1 MIDEN
6 GKEVTLVTG
15 DAELAKLL
23 QVNVSRVRGWRKA
36 GVIPCSRTG
45 KRGILYFKEDVLKAL
60 RSAQAAQAT
69 APAAATA

>member
-6 GKEVTLVTG
+6 GQNLTLVTG
-15 DAELAKLL
+15 DSELAKLL

-36 GVIPCSRTG
+36 GVIPHSRTG

-60 RSAQAAQAT
+60 RNAAPTPEPQ
-69 APAAATA
+69 AATANA